1 MIHPHTTDAIG
12 EEEPITALAAP
23 TTMLTGEEGGGE
35 PTTMRT
41 GEEDSTYAAEGG
53 DLVNPFGA
61 F

>member
-12 EEEPITALAAP
+12 EEDVVPFAAP
-23 TTMLTGEEGGGE
+23 TTMATGEEGGGE

-41 GEEDSTYAAEGG
+41 GEEDGTYAAEDG